1 MARSGS
7 GRPARPGAALTLLV
21 ALAAAGSVCGPS
33 QASPVER
40 EVVIGGLFSLTGS
53 WSTLGQSARATME
66 IAVEDVNRYLEGNAA
81 GIRFVPA
88 IEDTRLDP
96 GRALEQARNL
106 QARGAQI
113 LIGPQSSGEIEHLRS
128 FVEDAGLL
136 LVSTSS
142 TAAALAI
149 PDDNIF
155 RFTPT
160 DSLESVAIT
169 TLMWD
174 DGVRAVVPV
183 WRQDAGNAGLAR
195 ATHANIVA
203 RGGTVYEGV
212 SYVPDTVRFEPI
224 VAALSAQ
231 VRQAIEHHGAGA
243 VGVYLAAFDEV
254 VPLFARAH
262 ADPIL
267 GSVRWYGSDG
277 VARSEALLKSPEAVA
292 FAIRTDYPAPLFGL
306 DEGARDIWE
315 PLAKRVRERGGREP
329 DAYALAIHDAL
340 WVAARAYVASGAPL
354 DLERLKHA
362 FTTAAASHYGATGWT
377 VLDDAGD
384 RRYGDFDFWGIRTDN
399 GVPRWV
405 RVGRYAART
414 RLLVR

>member
-1 MARSGS
+1 MARTGS
-7 GRPARPGAALTLLV
+7 RAALTLLV
-21 ALAAAGSVCGPS
+21 ALAVAGSTCGPS
-33 QASPVER
+33 PAKPVGR
-40 EVVIGGLFSLTGS
+40 EVVIGGLFSLTGN
-53 WSTLGQSARATME
+53 WSTLGESARATME

-81 GIRFVPA
+81 GIRFVSA

-96 GRALEQARNL
+96 GRALEQARSL

-113 LIGPQSSGEIEHLRS
+113 LIGPQSSGEIEHLKS

-149 PDDNIF
+149 PADNIF

-195 ATHANIVA
+195 ATRANIVA
-203 RGGTVYEGV
+203 RGGTVYDGV
-212 SYVPDTVRFEPI
+212 PYAADNDRFEPL

-231 VRQAIEHHGAGA
+231 VRRAIDRHGAGS

-254 VPLFARAH
+254 VRLFAAAH
-262 ADPIL
+262 ADPVL
-267 GSVRWYGSDG
+267 SSVRWYGSDG
-277 VARSEALLKSPEAVA
+277 VARSEALLKSPEAIA
-292 FAIRTDYPAPLFGL
+292 FAIRTGYAAPLFGL
-306 DEGARDIWE
+306 DEGAHDIWQ
-315 PLAKRVRERGGREP
+315 PLAERVRARCGREP

-384 RRYGDFDFWGIRTDN
+384 RRYGDFDFWGIRLDN
-399 GVPRWV
+399 SMPRWV

-414 RLLVR
+414 GLLVR

>member
-1 MARSGS
+1 
-7 GRPARPGAALTLLV
+7 
-21 ALAAAGSVCGPS
+21 
-33 QASPVER
+33 
-40 EVVIGGLFSLTGS
+40 VVLGGLFSLTGE
-53 WSTLGQSARATME
+53 WSNLGQCSSIAME
-66 IAVEDVNRYLEGNAA
+66 LAVQDVNRYLEGNAA
-81 GIRFVPA
+81 GIRFATA

-96 GRALEQARNL
+96 RRALEQARDL
-106 QARGAQI
+106 KARGAQI
-113 LIGPQSSGEIEHLRS
+113 LIGPQSSSEIEHLRS
-128 FVEDAGLL
+128 FVDDAGLL

-142 TAAALAI
+142 TATSLAI
-149 PDDNIF
+149 PADNIF

-195 ATHANIVA
+195 ATRANIVA
-203 RGGTVYEGV
+203 RGGTVSDGV
-212 SYVPDTVRFEPI
+212 PYVADSDRFEPI

-231 VRQAIEHHGAGA
+231 VRQAIDRHGART
-243 VGVYLAAFDEV
+243 VGVYLAGFDEV
-254 VPLFARAH
+254 VRLFAAAH
-262 ADPIL
+262 VDPVL

-277 VARSEALLKSPEAVA
+277 VARSEALLKSPEAIA
-292 FAIRTDYPAPLFGL
+292 FAIRTGYPAPLFGL
-306 DEGARDIWE
+306 DEGAHDIWQ
-315 PLAKRVRERGGREP
+315 PLAERVRARCGREP

-399 GVPRWV
+399 GQPRWI

-414 RLLVR
+414 GLLVR